1 MKLRELCLII
11 VYTNIHED
19 HVHIFPKEIY
29 ETILR
34 TLSLTFEPYQLR
46 T

>member
-1 MKLRELCLII
+1 VPHNCTHK
-11 VYTNIHED
+11 YTRGSCA
-19 HVHIFPKEIY
+19 HIFPKQIY